1 MASPVHGAVH
11 GAIQAANQP
20 MAGTYPNQ
28 GAPSIVGGG
37 SVVGAPLGGAPMFNG
52 GQRLSGGSQMPR
64 PVCHQPLSPPCGGN
78 VNVIPE
84 PDAIQGYAVD
94 HQMPP
99 EFFQERICEGGNCP
113 QPTHIEVEP
122 GVYKSIANPEDII
135 YANAVNEMPAGV
147 EIAPSVRMSGGS
159 QMPMPRQSNGRRSQ
173 GSHMPEQLAQQ
184 GNGQNNIIVAAAI
197 QTEQPQEAEQAAEAP
212 APEPKEEARPEK
224 KSRRG
229 MFRRK
234 RNKRGA
240 DEGNY

>member
-1 MASPVHGAVH
+1 MGAACSANANNQVVDEQAGETAPEEHANAAMMGGMASPMAG
-11 GAIQAANQP
+11 GMQPPANQP
-20 MAGTYPNQ
+20 MAGIFP
-28 GAPSIVGGG
+28 
-37 SVVGAPLGGAPMFNG
+37 
-52 GQRLSGGSQMPR
+52 
-64 PVCHQPLSPPCGGN
+64 PVCHQPLSPPCHGGN

-99 EFFQERICEGGNCP
+99 EFFHERICEGGNCP

-159 QMPMPRQSNGRRSQ
+159 QMPMPRQSNGERRSQ

-184 GNGQNNIIVAAAI
+184 GNGQNNLIVAAAI

-229 MFRRK
+229 MFRKRTK

-240 DEGNY
+240 DEGNRY

>member
-1 MASPVHGAVH
+1 
-11 GAIQAANQP
+11 
-20 MAGTYPNQ
+20 MAGTFP
-28 GAPSIVGGG
+28 
-37 SVVGAPLGGAPMFNG
+37 
-52 GQRLSGGSQMPR
+52 

-84 PDAIQGYAVD
+84 PQQYAVD

-147 EIAPSVRMSGGS
+147 EIAPSVRMSGGA
-159 QMPMPRQSNGRRSQ
+159 QMPMPEQS
-173 GSHMPEQLAQQ
+173 AQQ

-197 QTEQPQEAEQAAEAP
+197 QTEQPQEAEQAA
-212 APEPKEEARPEK
+212 
-224 KSRRG
+224 
-229 MFRRK
+229 
-234 RNKRGA
+234 
-240 DEGNY
+240 